1 MIHRRR
7 VSNRRR
13 STVRRPDGAQTA
25 PLLPSRTARP
35 PRLPLT
41 VPRKLP
47 YSPPFIGLPR
57 PVVHRPPR
65 GENRDIPLQR
75 TAAA

>member
-35 PRLPLT
+35 PRLPLPAQD
-41 VPRKLP
+41 VPALAQVLQG
-47 YSPPFIGLPR
+47 IGLIGAEVR
-57 PVVHRPPR
+57 
-65 GENRDIPLQR
+65 
-75 TAAA
+75 AAE